1 MVLCYERV
9 MVIMLRVCYDYYVR
23 SVLWLLCEE
32 RVIVIMLEVC
42 YGYYVRNGT
51 WLLCQS
57 VLWLLC

>member
-1 MVLCYERV
+1 MALCYERV

-51 WLLCQS
+51 WLLC
-57 VLWLLC
+57 